1 MNVSPVPINELVG
14 TCFQDLLTNMLL
26 LLLVIVAGN
35 GALVGARAA
44 RSAAGTQSSSARTL
58 ALNVDR
64 EGTLSVGATNRISW
78 SELERK
84 LDALGAADGQVII
97 SIRPQSPAGVVH
109 RILVLAQA
117 HPRVQPFIRLSP

>member
-44 RSAAGTQSSSARTL
+44 RPAGGTQSSSARAL
-58 ALNVDR
+58 VLNVDR
-64 EGTLSVGATNRISW
+64 EGTLSVGATNCISW
-78 SELERK
+78 SELDQK

-97 SIRPQSPAGVVH
+97 SIQPQSPAGVVH

-117 HPRVQPFIRLSP
+117 RPRVQPFIRLSP